1 MGVLSVEEVKSGL
14 KQARHEAA
22 SRGWPFNPAQPIQR
36 HAIPE
41 VKGGQPQKVVAAGS
55 PQVIE

>member
-1 MGVLSVEEVKSGL
+1 MGVLSVKEVKSGL
-14 KQARHEAA
+14 KQARHAAA
-22 SRGWPFNPAQPIQR
+22 SGGWPFNPAHPNLH

-41 VKGGQPQKVVAAGS
+41 VKGGQPQKTGVAGS